1 MTLVANAILILALI
15 SLLIWI
21 VLIIFRGGFW
31 RADQCLAPVSMPI
44 PSLPAVVAIIPARN
58 EEMTVGRT
66 ITSLMDQDYAG
77 DFSIILIN
85 DNSEDDTV
93 TAAKVAAQG
102 TDTVTIIDGKDLPA
116 GWTGKMWAASQGVEA
131 AKNKFPEASYFLFT
145 DADIHH
151 HPENL
156 SELMAKALAEKR
168 ALVSLMV
175 RLRCQSWSEHLLIP
189 AFVFFFQKLYPFA
202 WVNNPGNKTAG
213 AAGGCMLVDRSA
225 LEKAGGIVAIKS
237 EIIDDCALARLLKKD
252 HSIWL
257 GLTRSTTSLRGYD
270 KLSDVWQMVSRTAF
284 VQLNHS
290 AINLIGTVIGM
301 LFIYVVPIASIFIGF
316 LRQETDLLILGLAA
330 WAMMSIAYTPTLR
343 LYRRPI
349 WESCLLPLAA
359 LLYTVMTIDS
369 ARQYWSG
376 SAPSWKGRPNA
387 DRTIR

>member
-1 MTLVANAILILALI
+1 
-15 SLLIWI
+15 
-21 VLIIFRGGFW
+21 
-31 RADQCLAPVSMPI
+31 
-44 PSLPAVVAIIPARN
+44 
-58 EEMTVGRT
+58 
-66 ITSLMDQDYAG
+66 
-77 DFSIILIN
+77 
-85 DNSEDDTV
+85 
-93 TAAKVAAQG
+93 
-102 TDTVTIIDGKDLPA
+102 
-116 GWTGKMWAASQGVEA
+116 
-131 AKNKFPEASYFLFT
+131 
-145 DADIHH
+145 
-151 HPENL
+151 
-156 SELMAKALAEKR
+156 
-168 ALVSLMV
+168 
-175 RLRCQSWSEHLLIP
+175 
-189 AFVFFFQKLYPFA
+189 
-202 WVNNPGNKTAG
+202 
-213 AAGGCMLVDRSA
+213 MLVDRSA

-270 KLSDVWQMVSRTAF
+270 RLSDVWQMVSRTAF